1 MKQLLA
7 LCITIMLAGS
17 LISCEDPLFEPVVLP
32 FTYDGELIWT
42 QETGP
47 AAFSPRYDHAS
58 VVYDGAMWIIGG
70 YDPTVRGTEDS
81 YQEDLWRSV
90 DGTSWELITDSSP
103 LKGRRGHAAVLFGDK
118 ILIAGGFAV
127 DETTG
132 ERIYCNDVWTYSTT
146 EGWEQLTADAEWRAR
161 MNHALVAA
169 GDTLYLFGGFY
180 DGRYYCDDMYT
191 STDGTSWEQVTD
203 ADEAPVLLPGARA
216 SFASCLAGDGKIYL
230 QGGSYYDAVG
240 SNGGTIDPSVPLWQ
254 RLWVFDPAAE
264 SAGWVVGE
272 DPSGNAT
279 RRAEHELAVFGERL
293 WMLSGKANSSLHFSR
308 YHELYS
314 TQVYDT
320 GGTSWS
326 EDSHGSGFG
335 PRYSYTTEVFRP
347 EGCDEDRL
355 YILGGF
361 TDSGAV
367 NDIVYAAMEGE

>member
-1 MKQLLA
+1 MKQLLS

-17 LISCEDPLFEPVVLP
+17 LISCEDPMFEPVVLP
-32 FTYDGELIWT
+32 FAYDGELIWT
-42 QETGP
+42 QEIGP

-132 ERIYCNDVWTYSTT
+132 ERSYCNDVWTYSTT

-180 DGRYYCDDMYT
+180 DGRYYCDDMYK

-203 ADEAPVLLPGARA
+203 ADEAPVLIPGARA

-240 SNGGTIDPSVPLWQ
+240 SNRGTINPSGPAWHQ
-254 RLWVFDPAAE
+254 LWVFDPTAE
-264 SAGWVVGE
+264 SAGWVVGKN
-272 DPSGNAT
+272 PSGNAT

-320 GGTSWS
+320 IEESWTD
-326 EDSHGSGFG
+326 DSSGSGFG

-347 EGCDEDRL
+347 TGCDEDRL

-361 TDSGAV
+361 TDSSAV
-367 NDIVYAAMEGE
+367 NDIVYATMERE